1 MGSSIYY
8 LVILSSNRNRLAEQA
23 KAFNQ
28 RVNYTK

>member
-1 MGSSIYY
+1 MGSID